1 MSENEPGRELTRRE
15 LMSITAK
22 YGAKAALYAISAQAT
37 LGFVPS
43 LSKYV
48 MNDAQAATNAKYNLR
63 YGATVISKAN
73 EPRFQTKAYRFVEL
87 VEQLSEGEVS
97 IQVLDARSACAEPN
111 CGTRVANGVLDMGNS
126 SAQNLAAVLP
136 YAIAL
141 DFTYLWKD
149 RTGFYNMLFSKESE
163 KLYRGVFR
171 SRYGIEPLFGN
182 GDMRGL
188 FMGLKYK
195 DHPPIRSPEQLKG
208 AKLRITNSEPI
219 RAFGQGIGMN
229 PIPLAFVET
238 LEGLK
243 SGIVDA
249 AEIYAAPATMAGM
262 HKVCSQWLALD
273 FCPGFE
279 LCFISSAV
287 FDKFPDRIKEIFY
300 EAAWQAMQE
309 GYTGVLEANNKLVG
323 VGPDPAPDSDF
334 LSAGIKNVRF
344 TQEELEPFKE
354 LSAADRRP
362 ELYSGIRKKLDK
374 LAGLDIFG
382 ALQEYEAKISGKPL
396 IPEKWW
402 T

>member
-1 MSENEPGRELTRRE
+1 MNNNDPRRELTRRE
-15 LMSITAK
+15 LLGITGK
-22 YGAKAALYAISAQAT
+22 YGAKAALYAITAQAA

-43 LSKYV
+43 LSKFV
-48 MNDAQAATNAKYNLR
+48 MNDARAATKAKYNLR
-63 YGATVISKAN
+63 YGATVISRAN

-87 VEQLSEGEVS
+87 VEQLSEGEVA
-97 IQVLDARSACAEPN
+97 IQVIDARGACAEAD

-149 RTGFYNMLFSKESE
+149 RTGFYNLLFSKASE
-163 KLYRGVFR
+163 RLYRGVFR
-171 SRYGIEPLFGN
+171 SRYGIEPLFAN

-188 FMGLKYK
+188 FMGLKYQ
-195 DHPPIRSPEQLKG
+195 DQPPIRSPEQLQG

-249 AEIYAAPATMAGM
+249 AEIYAGPATMAGM

-273 FCPGFE
+273 FGPGFE
-279 LCFISSAV
+279 LCFIASKV

-300 EAAWQAMQE
+300 QAAWQAMKE
-309 GYTGVLEANNKLVG
+309 GYTGVIEANNKLVG

-334 LSAGIKNVRF
+334 VTAGIKNVRF
-344 TQEELEPFKE
+344 TQEELEPFKA
-354 LSAADRRP
+354 LSAANRRP
-362 ELYSGIRKKLDK
+362 ELYADIRKKLDR
-374 LAGLDIFG
+374 LAGLDIYG
-382 ALQEYEAKISGKPL
+382 ALQEFEAGISGKPL
-396 IPEKWW
+396 NPEKWW

>member
-1 MSENEPGRELTRRE
+1 MKKDKLEREISRRE
-15 LMSITAK
+15 LLEITRK
-22 YGAKAALYAISAQAT
+22 YGAKAALYAIFAQST
-37 LGFVPS
+37 MGFVPS
-43 LSKYV
+43 LAKFV
-48 MNDAQAATNAKYNLR
+48 VNDANAATKAKYKLR

-87 VEQLSEGEVS
+87 VEKMSDGEVS
-97 IQVLDARSACAEPN
+97 IQVIDARGACAESN

-141 DFTYLWKD
+141 DFPYLWKD

-171 SRYGIEPLFGN
+171 ERYGIEPLFGN

-219 RAFGQGIGMN
+219 RAFGAGIGMN

-249 AEIYAAPATMAGM
+249 AEIWAAPAAMAGM
-262 HKVCSQWLALD
+262 QKVCSQWLALD
-273 FCPGFE
+273 FGPGFE
-279 LCFISSAV
+279 LCFISSRV

-300 EAAWQAMQE
+300 EAAWQAMKE
-309 GYTGVLEANNKLVG
+309 GFTGVLEANNKLVG
-323 VGPDPAPDSDF
+323 VGPDPAPGSDF
-334 LSAGIKNVRF
+334 LAANIKNVRF
-344 TQEELEPFKE
+344 TQEQLEPFKA

-382 ALQEYEAKISGKPL
+382 ALQDYEAKISGKPL

>member
-1 MSENEPGRELTRRE
+1 MNNNDPRRELTRRE
-15 LMSITAK
+15 LLGITGK
-22 YGAKAALYAISAQAT
+22 YGAKAALYAITAQAA

-43 LSKYV
+43 LSKFV
-48 MNDAQAATNAKYNLR
+48 MNDARAATKAKYNLR
-63 YGATVISKAN
+63 YGATVISRAN

-87 VEQLSEGEVS
+87 VEQLSEGEVA
-97 IQVLDARSACAEPN
+97 IQVIDARGACAEAD

-149 RTGFYNMLFSKESE
+149 RTGFYNLLFSKASE
-163 KLYRGVFR
+163 RLYRGVFR
-171 SRYGIEPLFGN
+171 SRYGIEPLFAN

-188 FMGLKYK
+188 FMGLKYQ
-195 DHPPIRSPEQLKG
+195 DQPPIRSPEQLQG

-249 AEIYAAPATMAGM
+249 AEIYAGPATMAGM

-273 FCPGFE
+273 FGPGFE
-279 LCFISSAV
+279 LCFIASKV

-300 EAAWQAMQE
+300 QAAWQAMKE
-309 GYTGVLEANNKLVG
+309 GYSGVIEANNKLVG

-334 LSAGIKNVRF
+334 VTAGIKNVRF
-344 TQEELEPFKE
+344 TQEELEPFKA
-354 LSAADRRP
+354 LSAANRRP
-362 ELYSGIRKKLDK
+362 ELYADIRKKLDR
-374 LAGLDIFG
+374 LAGLDIYG
-382 ALQEYEAKISGKPL
+382 ALQEFEAGISGKPL
-396 IPEKWW
+396 NPEKWW

>member
-1 MSENEPGRELTRRE
+1 MTQDSQKRELTRRE
-15 LMSITAK
+15 MMGITAK
-22 YGAKAALYAISAQAT
+22 YGAKAALYAAFCQLT

-48 MNDAQAATNAKYNLR
+48 MNDAKAAEGAKYKLR

-87 VEQLSEGEVS
+87 VEQMSEGEVS

-126 SAQNLAAVLP
+126 SAQNLAAVMP
-136 YAIAL
+136 YSIAL

-163 KLYRGVFR
+163 RLYRGVFR

-182 GDMRGL
+182 GDIRGL

-195 DHPPIRSPEQLKG
+195 DEPPIRSPEQLKG

-219 RAFGQGIGMN
+219 RAFGRGIGMN

-249 AEIYAAPATMAGM
+249 AEIWAAPATMAGM

-279 LCFISSAV
+279 LCFIASRV
-287 FDKFPDRIKEIFY
+287 FDEFPDRIKEIFY
-300 EAAWQAMQE
+300 EAAWQAMKE

-334 LSAGIKNVRF
+334 ISAGIKNVRF
-344 TQEELEPFKE
+344 TQEELEPFKD

-362 ELYSGIRKKLDK
+362 ELYSDIRKKLDK

-382 ALQEYEAKISGKPL
+382 ALQEYEARISGKPL

>member
-1 MSENEPGRELTRRE
+1 MKPTLLGRELSRRE
-15 LMSITAK
+15 LLTISKK
-22 YGAKAALYAISAQAT
+22 YGAKAALFAT
-37 LGFVPS
+37 ASMATAGFVPP
-43 LSKYV
+43 LAEFV
-48 MNDAQAATNAKYNLR
+48 AADAKAAAKAKYKLR

-87 VEQLSEGEVS
+87 VEKMTNGEVS
-97 IQVLDARSACAEPN
+97 IQVIDARGACAEPN
-111 CGTRVANGVLDMGNS
+111 CGTRVVNGVLDMGNS

-136 YAIAL
+136 YSIAL

-163 KLYRGVFR
+163 RLYRGVFR
-171 SRYGIEPLFGN
+171 KRYGIEPLFGN
-182 GDMRGL
+182 GDIRGL

-195 DHPPIRSPEQLKG
+195 DRPPIRTPEQLKG

-219 RAFGQGIGMN
+219 RAFGKGIGMN

-249 AEIYAAPATMAGM
+249 AEIWAAPATMAGM

-279 LCFISSAV
+279 MCFISSRV
-287 FDKFPDRIKEIFY
+287 FDKFPARIREIFY
-300 EAAWQAMQE
+300 EAAWTAMKE
-309 GYTGVLEANNKLVG
+309 GFTGVLDANNKLVG

-334 LSAGIKNVRF
+334 LSAGIRNVRF
-344 TQEELEPFKE
+344 TQEELEPFRN
-354 LSAADRRP
+354 LSSVERRP
-362 ELYSGIRKKLDK
+362 ELYSDIRRKLDK
-374 LAGLDIFG
+374 LAGLDVYG
-382 ALQEYEAKISGKPL
+382 ALKEYEANISGKGL

>member
-1 MSENEPGRELTRRE
+1 MKQNDSKRELSRRE
-15 LMSITAK
+15 LLRITGK
-22 YGAKAALYAISAQAT
+22 YGAKAALYAIFCQTT

-48 MNDAQAATNAKYNLR
+48 MNDANAASKAKYNLR

-87 VEQLSEGEVS
+87 VEKMSEGEVS
-97 IQVLDARSACAEPN
+97 IQVIDARGACAEPN

-136 YAIAL
+136 YSIAL
-141 DFTYLWKD
+141 DFPYLWKD

-195 DHPPIRSPEQLKG
+195 DKPTIRSPEQLKG

-249 AEIYAAPATMAGM
+249 AEIWAAPATMAGM

-273 FCPGFE
+273 FGPGFE
-279 LCFISSAV
+279 LCFIASRV
-287 FDKFPDRIKEIFY
+287 FDEFPDRIKEIFY
-300 EAAWQAMQE
+300 EAAWQAMKE
-309 GYTGVLEANNKLVG
+309 GYTGVLDANNKLVG

-334 LSAGIKNVRF
+334 LSAGIRNVRF
-344 TQEELEPFKE
+344 TQEELEPFKA

-362 ELYSGIRKKLDK
+362 ELYAGIRKKLDK
-374 LAGLDIFG
+374 LVGLDIFG
-382 ALQEYEAKISGKPL
+382 ALQEYEAGISGKPL
-396 IPEKWW
+396 NPEKWW

>member
-1 MSENEPGRELTRRE
+1 MSDNEPRRELTRRE
-15 LMSITAK
+15 LFSITAK
-22 YGAKAALYAISAQAT
+22 YGAKAALYAIFCQTT

-43 LSKYV
+43 LSKFV
-48 MNDAQAATNAKYNLR
+48 MNDANAASKAKYNLR

-87 VEQLSEGEVS
+87 VEQMSEGEVS
-97 IQVLDARSACAEPN
+97 IQVLDARSACAEAN

-195 DHPPIRSPEQLKG
+195 DKPPIRSPEQLKG

-249 AEIYAAPATMAGM
+249 AEIYAGPATMAGM
-262 HKVCSQWLALD
+262 HKVCSQWVALD

-279 LCFISSAV
+279 MCFISSAV

-300 EAAWQAMQE
+300 EAAWQAMKE

-323 VGPDPAPDSDF
+323 VGPDPASDSDF

-344 TQEELEPFKE
+344 TQEELEPFKA

-362 ELYSGIRKKLDK
+362 ELYSDVRKKLDK
-374 LAGLDIFG
+374 LAGLDILG
-382 ALQEYEAKISGKPL
+382 ALQEYEATISGKGL

>member
-1 MSENEPGRELTRRE
+1 MTQDSQKRELTRRE
-15 LMSITAK
+15 MMGITAK
-22 YGAKAALYAISAQAT
+22 YGAKAALYAAFCQLT

-48 MNDAQAATNAKYNLR
+48 MNDAKAAEGAKYKLR

-87 VEQLSEGEVS
+87 VEQMSEGEVS

-136 YAIAL
+136 YSIAL

-163 KLYRGVFR
+163 RLYRGVFR

-182 GDMRGL
+182 GDIRGL

-195 DHPPIRSPEQLKG
+195 DEPPIRSPEQLKG

-219 RAFGQGIGMN
+219 RAFGRGIGMN

-249 AEIYAAPATMAGM
+249 AEIWAAPATMAGM

-279 LCFISSAV
+279 LCFIASRV
-287 FDKFPDRIKEIFY
+287 FDEFPDRIKEIFY
-300 EAAWQAMQE
+300 EAAWQAMKE

-334 LSAGIKNVRF
+334 VSAGIKNVRF
-344 TQEELEPFKE
+344 TQEELEPFKD

-362 ELYSGIRKKLDK
+362 ELYSDIRKKLDK

-382 ALQEYEAKISGKPL
+382 ALQEYEARISGKPL

>member
-1 MSENEPGRELTRRE
+1 MKKETYKRELSRRE
-15 LMSITAK
+15 MLDITRK
-22 YGAKAALYAISAQAT
+22 YGAKAALFATFSMST
-37 LGFVPS
+37 LGFVPP
-43 LSKYV
+43 LADFV
-48 MNDAQAATNAKYNLR
+48 VNDAKAAGKAKYNLR

-87 VEQLSEGEVS
+87 VEKMTDGEVH
-97 IQVLDARSACAEPN
+97 IQTIDARGACAEPN

-136 YAIAL
+136 YSIAL

-171 SRYGIEPLFGN
+171 KRYGIEPLFGN
-182 GDMRGL
+182 GDIRGL

-195 DHPPIRSPEQLKG
+195 DHAPIRSPEQLKG

-219 RAFGQGIGMN
+219 RAFGKGIGMN

-249 AEIYAAPATMAGM
+249 AEIWAAPATMAGM

-279 LCFISSAV
+279 LCFISSRV
-287 FDKFPDRIKEIFY
+287 FDKFPARIKEIFY
-300 EAAWQAMQE
+300 KAAWQAMKE
-309 GYTGVLEANNKLVG
+309 GFTGVLEANNKLVG
-323 VGPDPAPDSDF
+323 VGPNPAPGSDF
-334 LSAGIKNVRF
+334 LAAGIKNVRF
-344 TQEELEPFKE
+344 SQDELEPFKK
-354 LSAADRRP
+354 LSSVEHKP
-362 ELYSGIRKKLDK
+362 ELYSAIRKKLDK
-374 LAGLDIFG
+374 LAGLDIYG
-382 ALQEYEAKISGKPL
+382 ALKEYEAKISGKPL
-396 IPEKWW
+396 DPQQWW